1 MFDYS
6 ENKYRRTR
14 EVNGYLETDFYQD
27 PGAAQIQQETTPHSE
42 FQQSAEFQNTQ
53 QIVEPA
59 SSQGQYGQY
68 TVASPTSAFKN
79 LYDGGQAQRQDY
91 GGSVWTSASSF
102 QAVPSAGSQLVN
114 PANYSGPPYTP
125 NEFNNASRYDP
136 VSGIS
141 NQLANTTLSGS
152 PGPRDPAFLASNR
165 LVSGDN
171 TGGKKEKLDPRFCV
185 IKEPKRFF
193 KVGRVFAVLWSEPAG
208 EQPAGKN
215 VDWNDEDDYETIG
228 RFGERVHTKIRRFV
242 VVREGD
248 RHSTCLPLLTYQG
261 QGTLKRGVKP
271 DDHAAVYAEN
281 PKNLRSKEKLLAGE
295 KLRKN
300 PFAIIIEDSKE
311 TIDPLTRINF
321 SKIYTVEHNVKALKI
336 GRIPDT
342 DLLRKYFIESVAGP
356 EVTSQGSY
364 AQASG
369 PSAQMGESTPQ
380 TSGLTP
386 NDVQNYAFM
395 GEQVG
400 SGDFQLRPNSSSA
413 DYQTP
418 HQGFNQSFDPGGNTQ
433 YQQSSTRVD
442 DSGRYNQSNQSNLYP
457 DPSRFTGGEMVN
469 ETNDS
474 RDYPSVSERY
484 DAKGHSREDTEQIYN
499 RRPRYDD
506 ADLTPPRPA
515 SSMSYSNKGE
525 RRDKHSGRAYDKDR
539 DRDRRRR

>member
-1 MFDYS
+1 LI
-6 ENKYRRTR
+6 
-14 EVNGYLETDFYQD
+14 G
-27 PGAAQIQQETTPHSE
+27 
-42 FQQSAEFQNTQ
+42 
-53 QIVEPA
+53 
-59 SSQGQYGQY
+59 
-68 TVASPTSAFKN
+68 
-79 LYDGGQAQRQDY
+79 
-91 GGSVWTSASSF
+91 
-102 QAVPSAGSQLVN
+102 
-114 PANYSGPPYTP
+114 
-125 NEFNNASRYDP
+125 
-136 VSGIS
+136 
-141 NQLANTTLSGS
+141 
-152 PGPRDPAFLASNR
+152 
-165 LVSGDN
+165 
-171 TGGKKEKLDPRFCV
+171 FCV

-208 EQPAGKN
+208 EN
-215 VDWNDEDDYETIG
+215 VDWSDEDDYEIV
-228 RFGERVHTKIRRFV
+228 RYGEKVFTKIRRFV

-295 KLRKN
+295 KLRKK
-300 PFAIIIEDSKE
+300 PFAIFIEDSKE
-311 TIDPLTRINF
+311 KIDPLTRINF

-342 DLLRKYFIESVAGP
+342 DLLRKYFIESIAGP

-369 PSAQMGESTPQ
+369 PSAQMDESSEYSRNRNTILFSQTDIILAPQ
-380 TSGLTP
+380 TFGLTP
-386 NDVQNYAFM
+386 NVVQNYAFI

-400 SGDFQLRPNSSSA
+400 SGDIQLRPNSSSA
-413 DYQTP
+413 DYQIRG
-418 HQGFNQSFDPGGNTQ
+418 QGFNQSFDPGGDTQ
-433 YQQSSTRVD
+433 YQQSSTRVY
-442 DSGRYNQSNQSNLYP
+442 DSGQYNQSNQSNLYP
-457 DPSRFTGGEMVN
+457 DPSRFTGGEIDD

-474 RDYPSVSERY
+474 RDYPSVPEHY
-484 DAKGHSREDTEQIYN
+484 DAKGRSMEDSEQIYN